1 CANAS
6 AVALGPLEST
16 CYALQDAARWYHP
29 KERCA
34 QLEFELLRLSAQV
47 ASRPGHL
54 LLIQSLQRAFR
65 GIADRLLPFMGGDVM
80 RQWVICALDA
90 LYARDVQALQQQLP
104 TLMKAYDELVL
115 DQFAPVPR
123 EDASPKA
130 PHAQEGHHCAPA
142 SATSQDDAPEAHPCI
157 ETPGPGG
164 LISTTRQDDA
174 FEVQSCAETRG
185 LGAPTSVTEQDEAF
199 EARPCVEEHGLGQ
212 LAPATKDIN
221 ALRGA
226 LIPHGEA
233 LPVEADSRELNLPSA
248 LGVTG
253 NRSDCRTGWDTSSPE
268 EGCQLEP
275 PPSNTCL
282 VTHEDAGPPPGT
294 QGPST
299 HQRAGR
305 QCSFDSSMAGRPRA
319 H

>member
-90 LYARDVQALQQQLP
+90 LYARDVQALQHQLP
-104 TLMKAYDELVL
+104 ALMKTYDELVL

-123 EDASPKA
+123 EQAA
-130 PHAQEGHHCAPA
+130 PEAHHAQEGSPGAPA
-142 SATSQDDAPEAHPCI
+142 SDSAQDQVPETNSCVALHDPVDPAPANA
-157 ETPGPGG
+157 
-164 LISTTRQDDA
+164 QDDA
-174 FEVQSCAETRG
+174 FEPRLDVDERG
-185 LGAPTSVTEQDEAF
+185 LGY
-199 EARPCVEEHGLGQ
+199 
-212 LAPATKDIN
+212 LAPAVEGSET
-221 ALRGA
+221 LGVY
-226 LIPHGEA
+226 LCPQQEA
-233 LPVEADSRELNLPSA
+233 LAGKPECEAPRFPAASGCIPRGSTGECAARNVP
-248 LGVTG
+248 GVASG
-253 NRSDCRTGWDTSSPE
+253 NRSDCRTGWDASSPE
-268 EGCQLEP
+268 GGFQLEAP
-275 PPSNTCL
+275 HAGSLGAVREEGGLLRGTWIPSGQWAVRL
-282 VTHEDAGPPPGT
+282 W
-294 QGPST
+294 
-299 HQRAGR
+299 R
-305 QCSFDSSMAGRPRA
+305 FIA
-319 H
+319 HSLGLPAS